1 MVAIYSARL
10 REILRSTSFRLG
22 LVQAGTFAVS
32 VSLLMAFVS
41 VSAGSWLT
49 HQIDQYI
56 RDDLAALVDE
66 ANTSGLAAAA
76 TRIRRLVAS
85 PDQSGQFYLLLD
97 REGRRLAGNAPR
109 APAEVGWFEM
119 PLSTD
124 TKPGDRPKNREH
136 ILRGRAI
143 RVADGGLL
151 LVGRDLWS
159 AGQVR
164 EVINRGFIVSLLAT
178 IVLAMMLSL
187 MASIYV
193 LRRVQTI
200 NRASQEIMGGDLRR
214 RIAMSGRNDE
224 FDGLVAQ
231 LNAMLDRIGDL
242 LQDIGQV
249 TNDIAH
255 DLRTPLARLRQRL
268 EMARRKARSVAEYE
282 LAVDDAIRETDAALA
297 TFTSLLRIAQI
308 DAGTRR
314 AGFTT
319 VDLSA
324 LVAALVDTYALVADD
339 GRRSLAGTVEPGIT
353 IRGDREL
360 LNQLFA
366 NLIENSLTHTPPGSH
381 VMVAVSRDADRGTRV
396 SVADDGPGIP
406 AAMRDRVLKP
416 FVRLDNNRAGAGT
429 GLGLAGVAAIARLHG
444 IALELTDGHPGLKV
458 VVRFPPV

>member
-1 MVAIYSARL
+1 MVATYFARV

-22 LVQAGTFAVS
+22 LVQAGIFALS
-32 VSLLMAFVS
+32 VSLLLAFVS
-41 VSAGSWLT
+41 ASAVAWLG
-49 HQIDQYI
+49 HQVDQDI
-56 RDDLAALVDE
+56 RDDLATLADE
-66 ANTSGLAAAA
+66 ADTSGLAAAA
-76 TRIRRLVAS
+76 TRIERLVAS
-85 PDQSGQFYLLLD
+85 PDRSGQFYLLLD
-97 REGRRLAGNAPR
+97 GAGRRLAGNAPR
-109 APAEVGWFEM
+109 APAALGWFEM
-119 PLSTD
+119 PLSAD
-124 TKPGDRPKNREH
+124 PDPGDRPKNREH

-164 EVINRGFIVSLLAT
+164 EVIDRGFVVALLAT
-178 IVLAMMLSL
+178 IALALLLSL

-193 LRRVQTI
+193 LRRVQAI
-200 NRASQEIMGGDLRR
+200 NRASQEIMAGDLRR

-242 LQDIGQV
+242 VQDIGQV

-268 EMARRKARSVAEYE
+268 ETARRKARSVAEYE
-282 LAVDDAIRETDAALA
+282 LAVDAAIRETDAALA

-314 AGFTT
+314 AGFTA

-324 LVAALVDTYALVADD
+324 LVAALVETYAIVADD
-339 GRRSLAGTVEPGIT
+339 GGRSLESMIEPDIT

-366 NLIENSLTHTPPGSH
+366 NLIENCLTHTPPGSH
-381 VMVAVSRDADRGTRV
+381 VKVSAAQRRSLRHYGCRRRRRSRHSRGHARTRAQTLRPARQQPRRDGNRPRPYGRGGNRT
-396 SVADDGPGIP
+396 P
-406 AAMRDRVLKP
+406 AWDC
-416 FVRLDNNRAGAGT
+416 
-429 GLGLAGVAAIARLHG
+429 ARTH
-444 IALELTDGHPGLKV
+444 
-458 VVRFPPV
+458 